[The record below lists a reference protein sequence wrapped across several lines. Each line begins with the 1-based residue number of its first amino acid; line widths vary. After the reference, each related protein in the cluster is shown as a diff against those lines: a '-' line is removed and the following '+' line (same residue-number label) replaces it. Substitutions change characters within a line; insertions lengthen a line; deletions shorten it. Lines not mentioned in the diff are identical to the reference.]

1 MPVEHT
7 KYSQDGYRVV
17 AIYQLDDTGEIV
29 LDTLRYAVMDSEGNT
44 LRQFSSLPAAVTE
57 LNRVVAE
64 KHAPA
69 STPWR
74 LMPMDRKFPA

>member
-7 KYSQDGYRVV
+7 KYSQDGYQVV

-69 STPWR
+69 STPIKYPR
-74 LMPMDRKFPA
+74 PGD